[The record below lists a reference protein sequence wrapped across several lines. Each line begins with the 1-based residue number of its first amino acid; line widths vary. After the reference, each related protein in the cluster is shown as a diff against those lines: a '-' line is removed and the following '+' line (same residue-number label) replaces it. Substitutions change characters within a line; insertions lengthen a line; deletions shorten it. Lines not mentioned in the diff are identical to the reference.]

1 MKRRIVQIVLVL
13 ALVLLMVPM
22 AAFAEDT
29 APAVDATEPTT
40 EAPAEDEAAWV
51 NPFTDVKEGDWYF
64 AAVQYVSEKGLMDGA
79 TEDTF
84 APKGEV
90 TRGMFVEAL
99 YRLSGAAD
107 AEVPAEGE
115 EAADAE
121 APAEG
126 EEAADAEVPA
136 EGEEA
141 AAAETPA
148 EGEEAADAETPA
160 EEGYT
165 DVPADHPYAAA
176 IKWATDNKV
185 VQGYGEGIFGAD
197 DVLTREQMV
206 VIFYNY
212 AKLMGQET
220 PTEGMAI
227 DEFEDKDQVAEWAL
241 EAMRWAIGAGIISGD
256 EDGLIAPKESG
267 NRAQTA
273 TILMRFIEGPEEE
286 APAEGEDATDAE
298 TPAEGEDAADAE
310 TPAEGEDAADAEAP
324 AEGEDAADAE
334 TPAEGETA
342 A

>member
-13 ALVLLMVPM
+13 ALVLLLVPM

-126 EEAADAEVPA
+126 EEAA
-136 EGEEA
+136 
-141 AAAETPA
+141 AAETPA
-148 EGEEAADAETPA
+148 EGEEAADAETPAEGEDAAAAETPA

-267 NRAQTA
+267 YRAQTA
-273 TILMRFIEGPEEE
+273 TFLMRFIEGPEE
-286 APAEGEDATDAE
+286 
-298 TPAEGEDAADAE
+298 
-310 TPAEGEDAADAEAP
+310 EAP

>member
-29 APAVDATEPTT
+29 APAVDATETTT

-126 EEAADAEVPA
+126 EEAADAEAPAEGEEAADAEGPA

-148 EGEEAADAETPA
+148 EGEDAAAAETPA

-286 APAEGEDATDAE
+286 APAEGEDA
-298 TPAEGEDAADAE
+298 ADAE

>member
-22 AAFAEDT
+22 AAFAEEAT
-29 APAVDATEPTT
+29 PAVDATETTT
-40 EAPAEDEAAWV
+40 ETPTEGEAAWV
-51 NPFTDVKEGDWYF
+51 NPFTDVKDGDWYF
-64 AAVQYVSEKGLMDGA
+64 AAVQYVSEKGLMDAA

-107 AEVPAEGE
+107 AEAPVEGEEAADAEAPAEGE

-126 EEAADAEVPA
+126 EEAAD
-136 EGEEA
+136 
-141 AAAETPA
+141 
-148 EGEEAADAETPA
+148 
-160 EEGYT
+160 EGYT
-165 DVPADHPYAAA
+165 DVPVDHPYAAA
-176 IKWATDNKV
+176 IKWATDNKI
-185 VQGYGEGIFGAD
+185 VQGYGEGVFGPD

-206 VIFYNY
+206 VIFFKY
-212 AKLMGQET
+212 AQLMGQET

-227 DEFEDKDQVAEWAL
+227 DEFEDKDQVSEWAL
-241 EAMRWAIGAGIISGD
+241 DAMRWAIGAGIISGD

-273 TILMRFIEGPEEE
+273 TILMRFIEGPAEGETE
-286 APAEGEDATDAE
+286 APAEGET
-298 TPAEGEDAADAE
+298 
-310 TPAEGEDAADAEAP
+310 EAP
-324 AEGEDAADAE
+324 AEGETEA
-334 TPAEGETA
+334 PAEGETEA
-342 A
+342 

>member
-22 AAFAEDT
+22 AAFAEEAT
-29 APAVDATEPTT
+29 PAVDATETTT
-40 EAPAEDEAAWV
+40 ETPTEGEAAWV
-51 NPFTDVKEGDWYF
+51 NPFTDVKDGDWYF
-64 AAVQYVSEKGLMDGA
+64 AAVQYVSEKGLMDAA

-107 AEVPAEGE
+107 AEAPVEGEEAADAEAPAEGE

-126 EEAADAEVPA
+126 EEAADAEA
-136 EGEEA
+136 
-141 AAAETPA
+141 PA
-148 EGEEAADAETPA
+148 EGEEAAD
-160 EEGYT
+160 EGYT
-165 DVPADHPYAAA
+165 DVPVDHPYAAA
-176 IKWATDNKV
+176 IKWATDNKI
-185 VQGYGEGIFGAD
+185 VQGYGEGVFGPD

-206 VIFYNY
+206 VIFFKY
-212 AKLMGQET
+212 AQLMGQET

-227 DEFEDKDQVAEWAL
+227 DEFEDKDQVSEWAL
-241 EAMRWAIGAGIISGD
+241 DAMRWAIGAGIISGD

-273 TILMRFIEGPEEE
+273 TILMRFIEGPAEGETE
-286 APAEGEDATDAE
+286 APAEGET
-298 TPAEGEDAADAE
+298 
-310 TPAEGEDAADAEAP
+310 EAP
-324 AEGEDAADAE
+324 AEGETEA
-334 TPAEGETA
+334 PAEGETEA
-342 A
+342 PAEGETEA

>member
-29 APAVDATEPTT
+29 APAVDATETTT

-121 APAEG
+121 
-126 EEAADAEVPA
+126 VPA

-148 EGEEAADAETPA
+148 EGEDAAAAETPA

-176 IKWATDNKV
+176 IKWASDNKV

-286 APAEGEDATDAE
+286 APAEGEEPADAE

-310 TPAEGEDAADAEAP
+310 TPAEGEDAADAE
-324 AEGEDAADAE
+324 